1 MSDFKKFNFAICSIC
16 PQSLEGYKIDKI
28 GELYINSLKPLDIK
42 KITKK
47 EIFRRKFSIIIP
59 ILNEKNNIPIIIKKI
74 KFSLKK
80 YKYEVIFVDDDS
92 NDGSHEILNFLS
104 KKIQI

>member
-42 KITKK
+42 K
-47 EIFRRKFSIIIP
+47 
-59 ILNEKNNIPIIIKKI
+59 
-74 KFSLKK
+74 
-80 YKYEVIFVDDDS
+80 
-92 NDGSHEILNFLS
+92 
-104 KKIQI
+104 